1 MFLSGPPLFVFDLS
15 YYLYLSCGWYTT
27 HLITQDITVH
37 TTSIK
42 VVSLSVRCYVQL
54 YPKSQCGHVIK
65 IQDQDSIKGKTL
77 PVPDQ
82 TMLKTTSKAKCYLI
96 QTNYTQDYLR
106 DNITLFQSKP
116 NSRISRRQNVT
127 LFQLFINLRYF
138 NYIYIFRPGVA
149 GYPCRGRAAHAARCR
164 QWLIAVFL
172 ERPK

>member
-1 MFLSGPPLFVFDLS
+1 MFFF
-15 YYLYLSCGWYTT
+15 
-27 HLITQDITVH
+27 HLRALTQCRPNRNDESRDSSLGH
-37 TTSIK
+37 LARHSKKKK

-127 LFQLFINLRYF
+127 LFQLIINLRY
-138 NYIYIFRPGVA
+138 IF
-149 GYPCRGRAAHAARCR
+149 
-164 QWLIAVFL
+164 I
-172 ERPK
+172 